1 MLAFS
6 VPIARESGHLVRAI
20 AEKATI
26 DQALADTGA
35 ASCDPGA
42 RGLHRDR
49 VRVSSSASAFSTSR
63 LGMGTV

>member
-26 DQALADTGA
+26 DQALVDTGA
-35 ASCDPGA
+35 A
-42 RGLHRDR
+42 
-49 VRVSSSASAFSTSR
+49 
-63 LGMGTV
+63 MGTGSVFHHPLPLSQPRAWHGHGLD